1 MTPPLP
7 VDAWILEADADLV
20 MARYDDTTQIVRTWA
35 AQHSLPDDAWF
46 VFQYSGLTAT
56 GPLDSFSVSGD
67 ATPDQVSEL
76 ASRLSRA
83 YDTRIVVRRTQLI
96 PVPQLNMTSGQPR
109 GNYLYFDPEV
119 AERAWQPEG
128 DKHELN

>member
-1 MTPPLP
+1 MPIWSWLATTTRPKSCVPGLHSTAQP
-7 VDAWILEADADLV
+7 
-20 MARYDDTTQIVRTWA
+20 ARR
-35 AQHSLPDDAWF
+35 PWF

-96 PVPQLNMTSGQPR
+96 PVPQLNMTSGQPT